1 MYDPILGRFTT
12 IDPLTENYN
21 NQSSYLYAYNNPI
34 RFTDYRGLGGQDE
47 VKDEDD
53 DEEDELEKLLRLIR
67 ERNIEYKEYDDSNV
81 DQAIAD
87 FDNTGEI
94 VAGQGG
100 GNNYATAVAVT
111 LTAESLAPGW
121 GVALIE
127 PTPVGEIVMGAATL
141 VATTVFLLSHKKN
154 RLNPNLD
161 GTSTSR
167 GNPTDWN
174 FDPEIKRLQNDKY
187 YPPYNKPPWWFWPA
201 VGAAGAYELYQIWPK
216 PNIIQP
222 TTPVDKT
229 YIAPKPIHPYFYEK
243 HNKY

>member
-87 FDNTGEI
+87 FDNAGEI
-94 VAGQGG
+94 TANTGGRPDLGFVGDNIRNRAGSDFSKDLFENYWLGG
-100 GNNYATAVAVT
+100 GDMTLSTDRFNAIANAAKKLPRQLYSVT
-111 LTAESLAPGW
+111 LSNGQPGTLAIVNFYGNAEYSLAFGRATIYYNRQ
-121 GVALIE
+121 GQ
-127 PTPVGEIVMGAATL
+127 PVG
-141 VATTVFLLSHKKN
+141 FY
-154 RLNPNLD
+154 D
-161 GTSTSR
+161 YY
-167 GNPTDWN
+167 D
-174 FDPEIKRLQNDKY
+174 FDPKAWGIRPNSAEIKTRMVN
-187 YPPYNKPPWWFWPA
+187 
-201 VGAAGAYELYQIWPK
+201 AAGALYGA
-216 PNIIQP
+216 QP
-222 TTPVDKT
+222 YSITYGIGVD
-229 YIAPKPIHPYFYEK
+229 F
-243 HNKY
+243 